1 LIKAI
6 IFGAK
11 GQDGLYLSGLL
22 GRQGVDV
29 VAVSRTSER
38 EQGSVADYDYVEG
51 LITHHAP
58 NYIFHFAANSSTHH
72 DTLFEN
78 HGAISTGSLNI
89 LEVVRLHC
97 PACKVFLSGSA
108 LQFINLGLPIS
119 EKTPFDGGSPYSIA
133 RIQSVYAARY
143 YRDKFNIAAYVG
155 YLFNHDSPLRT
166 EKHIN
171 QKIIQTVLRILKG
184 SDEKLVL
191 GDIYAQKEFNYAS
204 DIVQAIWTLVNQNEV
219 YEAVI
224 GSGVAHSIKDWV
236 EYSFGKYGLD
246 WREHVVSNPSFRP
259 DYQILV
265 SDPAI
270 IKGLGWRPT
279 VKLNE
284 LADIMLE
291 GA

>member
-1 LIKAI
+1 MKAI

-11 GQDGLYLSGLL
+11 GQDGFYLSKLL
-22 GRQGVDV
+22 VCQGVDV
-29 VAVSRTSER
+29 VSVSRTSESD
-38 EQGSVADYDYVEG
+38 QGSVADYDYVER
-51 LITHHAP
+51 LITSHAP
-58 NYIFHFAANSSTHH
+58 SYIFHFAANSSTHH
-72 DTLFEN
+72 DALFEN

-108 LQFINLGLPIS
+108 LQFINRGLPIN
-119 EKTPFDGGSPYSIA
+119 EKTAFDGGSPYSIA

-143 YRDKFNIAAYVG
+143 YREKFNIAAYVG

-171 QKIIQTVLRILKG
+171 QKIIQTVLRISRG
-184 SDEKLVL
+184 SDEKLIL
-191 GDIYAQKEFNYAS
+191 GDINAQKEFNYAG

-224 GSGVAHSIKDWV
+224 GSGVARSIKDWV
-236 EYSFGKYGLD
+236 EYSFNKYGLD
-246 WREHVVSNPSFRP
+246 WREYVVPNPSFRP
-259 DYQILV
+259 DYKILV

-270 IKGLGWRPT
+270 IKGLGWRPAIEF
-279 VKLNE
+279 NE

-291 GA
+291 GV